1 MWGGMRSRLSARMSL
16 RRQPEWQRRHIPAAT
31 CSSPRFFSDEP
42 ARRSQRAY
50 DLAQEMFAEGRIS
63 AELLESVA
71 IATADGR
78 SDDGPLAGPD
88 TAVTSIACS
97 GAEADL
103 DLGSGDLWYR
113 PSVPS
118 RSEKPTLPNALRAA
132 AEGGHVTATERALI
146 AGQDPNHA
154 SDSVGTTPLLLAV
167 RNGHATVVDTLLAAG
182 ADVNQVGAWN
192 FSPLMY
198 AAIFDETAI
207 ARTLLECGADVSLRD
222 VRGETAL
229 EHALGERN
237 LETAAVIARYHPLPA
252 AGPLKRVAVGFVGMW
267 IGSVETVMSNS
278 VALPPAAVLHVSFGK
293 GGGQQ
298 RPLLMGALR
307 RDVAAALRCQLAR
320 AAATRTQDQS

>member
-16 RRQPEWQRRHIPAAT
+16 RRQPEWQRRHIPAAAR
-31 CSSPRFFSDEP
+31 SSQRFFSDEP

-78 SDDGPLAGPD
+78 SDDGPVAGPD
-88 TAVTSIACS
+88 TAATSIACS

-118 RSEKPTLPNALRAA
+118 HSEQPMLPRALRAA

-154 SDSVGTTPLLLAV
+154 SDSVGTTQDDKMILERARVLFRYFATAV
-167 RNGHATVVDTLLAAG
+167 TCVGQMYTIDNSPVDAQFASDDYVVD
-182 ADVNQVGAWN
+182 
-192 FSPLMY
+192 
-198 AAIFDETAI
+198 
-207 ARTLLECGADVSLRD
+207 R
-222 VRGETAL
+222 
-229 EHALGERN
+229 
-237 LETAAVIARYHPLPA
+237 
-252 AGPLKRVAVGFVGMW
+252 
-267 IGSVETVMSNS
+267 
-278 VALPPAAVLHVSFGK
+278 
-293 GGGQQ
+293 
-298 RPLLMGALR
+298 
-307 RDVAAALRCQLAR
+307 
-320 AAATRTQDQS
+320 

>member
-16 RRQPEWQRRHIPAAT
+16 RRQPEWRQRRHIPAAAR
-31 CSSPRFFSDEP
+31 SSQRFFSDEP
-42 ARRSQRAY
+42 ARRSQRAC

-63 AELLESVA
+63 AELLGSVA

-78 SDDGPLAGPD
+78 SDDGSLAGPD

-118 RSEKPTLPNALRAA
+118 RSEKPTLPSVLRAA

-229 EHALGERN
+229 EHALGEGN
-237 LETAAVIARYHPLPA
+237 LETAAVIARYHRLPA
-252 AGPLKRVAVGFVGMW
+252 AGPLKRLAVGFVGMW

-278 VALPPAAVLHVSFGK
+278 VALPPAAVLHVSFSK

-320 AAATRTQDQS
+320 AAATRSQD